1 MSRFC
6 DNSDDDV
13 LGVSSDDISNLISS
27 NLNRLSD
34 RELCRLFRLLSC
46 FFCRRSCF

>member
-6 DNSDDDV
+6 DSSDDV
-13 LGVSSDDISNLISS
+13 LGVSSNDISNLISS

-34 RELCRLFRLLSC
+34 RELCRLFRFLSC
-46 FFCRRSCF
+46 LFCSRTCF

>member
-1 MSRFC
+1 MSRFF
-6 DNSDDDV
+6 DDSDDV
-13 LGVSSDDISNLISS
+13 LGVTSDDVNNLISS

-46 FFCRRSCF
+46 FFCRRAFFL